1 MYFVQN
7 ENYFLQNNE
16 THFYKVATKGFVHI
30 K

>member
-1 MYFVQN
+1 MYFVQ